1 MCVQDILF
9 ENKSNSS
16 KKLLTCDDDDEW
28 LWAFKDFNLV
38 LKCVY

>member
-16 KKLLTCDDDDEW
+16 KNLLTCDDDEW